1 MNGNIFRNVP
11 KINQKTGMKA
21 METKKVVKGMVTAV
35 VFKLPV
41 RIEGEVGTRIRKEL
55 AHFVEAGERFFVYD
69 LSNVHYI
76 DSAGLGAMVSKIA
89 TIRSN
94 GGDIVIIHPTDFIRE
109 LLQVTNL
116 NQVFKECDNLDCAFD
131 YFRKKQDAVSHAS

>member
-1 MNGNIFRNVP
+1 
-11 KINQKTGMKA
+11 
-21 METKKVVKGMVTAV
+21 METRKVVKGMVTAV
-35 VFKLPV
+35 VFELPV
-41 RIEGEVGTRIRKEL
+41 RIEGEMGTRIRKEL
-55 AHFVEAGERFFVYD
+55 AQFVESGERFFVYD
-69 LSNVHYI
+69 S
-76 DSAGLGAMVSKIA
+76 GLGAMVSKIA

-116 NQVFKECDNLDCAFD
+116 DQVFKECHNLDCAFE